1 MEATDL
7 VFRENHTGKNAAGL
21 EAWIGFCVDQSVHA
35 DRSIP
40 LGPVDKRE
48 DGTVAADADG
58 CDEVCSF
65 DARLEKERRRFG
77 RVGGGFRCGVG
88 VSARLCFVPRRRRG
102 VGRRHGSFRE
112 PRDDFVHRA
121 AREKNVAPDDG
132 HRRDGRRGTVRRHRD
147 LPVAEGM
154 VAARDASVP
163 GHRIHHPQIAF
174 FERNTRTAGF
184 RPDARRTELRVA
196 EQEEVLVGHVDEGR
210 ARDAFALLRQ
220 PDVDA
225 NARSR
230 EVGGIG
236 KPAVRGDGLRLE
248 GTGEEQPAFVAERDR
263 NPDLD
268 ALRRQ
273 TFARLQVADRE
284 RERFRAAGTEDA
296 LPD

>member
-1 MEATDL
+1 MP
-7 VFRENHTGKNAAGL
+7 N
-21 EAWIGFCVDQSVHA
+21 
-35 DRSIP
+35 
-40 LGPVDKRE
+40 
-48 DGTVAADADG
+48 
-58 CDEVCSF
+58 
-65 DARLEKERRRFG
+65 
-77 RVGGGFRCGVG
+77 
-88 VSARLCFVPRRRRG
+88 
-102 VGRRHGSFRE
+102 
-112 PRDDFVHRA
+112 
-121 AREKNVAPDDG
+121 DG
-132 HRRDGRRGTVRRHRD
+132 HRRDGRRGTVRRHRE

-163 GHRIHHPQIAF
+163 GHRIHHPKIAF
-174 FERNTRTAGF
+174 FERNARTAGF

-210 ARDAFALLRQ
+210 ARGVFALLRQ

-230 EVGGIG
+230 EVGGVG
-236 KPAVRGDGLRLE
+236 KPAVRGDGRRLE

-273 TFARLQVADRE
+273 TFARLQIADRE
-284 RERFRAAGTEDA
+284 RERFCAAGTEDA